1 MKKKIGNLFIQGLK
15 STAAAALISLFSLTS
30 GQAQDVKGEAVVS
43 SETVTATVTK
53 INQKTREVTIK
64 TKDGLVYKFIASTDV
79 QNLAQVKKGDVVTVV
94 YTEALAYDV
103 RQHGTTGEVTTD
115 AAAVTK
121 PGEKPAGAVAQQT
134 TVTVKITAINT
145 KKPSVTVK
153 GSQGD
158 VETIRVKD
166 PSKLNGLKV
175 GDVVDITYT
184 EAFAIKVE
192 PKTKK

>member
-1 MKKKIGNLFIQGLK
+1 MIGNLFIQGFK
-15 STAAAALISLFSLTS
+15 STAAAALISLLSLTS

-64 TKDGLVYKFIASTDV
+64 TKDGVVYKFIASTDV

-94 YTEALAYDV
+94 YTEALAYNV
-103 RQHGTTGEVTTD
+103 RQHGTTGEVTAD
-115 AAAVTK
+115 AAATSK
-121 PGEKPAGAVAQQT
+121 PGERPAGAVAQQT
-134 TVTVKITAINT
+134 TVTVKIIAINT
-145 KKPSVTVK
+145 RTPSVTVK
-153 GSQGD
+153 GPKGD

-166 PSKLNGLKV
+166 PAKLNGLKV

-192 PKTKK
+192 PGTKK

>member
-1 MKKKIGNLFIQGLK
+1 MIGNLFIQGFK
-15 STAAAALISLFSLTS
+15 STAAAALISLLSLTS

-64 TKDGLVYKFIASTDV
+64 TKDGVVYKFIASTDV

-94 YTEALAYDV
+94 YTEALAYNV
-103 RQHGTTGEVTTD
+103 RQHGTTGEVTAD
-115 AAAVTK
+115 AAATSK
-121 PGEKPAGAVAQQT
+121 PGERPAGAVAQQT
-134 TVTVKITAINT
+134 TVTVKIIAINT
-145 KKPSVTVK
+145 RTPSVTVK
-153 GSQGD
+153 GPQGD
-158 VETIRVKD
+158 VETIKVKD
-166 PSKLNGLKV
+166 PAKLNGLKV

-192 PKTKK
+192 PGTKK